1 MLSQKTTLN
10 REMKTNFT
18 SSIFSTLSDMMP
30 WMMPYLRYV
39 DDSLK
44 SSFQE
49 SLSLMRKNRLFCDVI
64 LHVSLHL
71 HSTSEPA
78 NKSHLNL
85 SSG

>member
-1 MLSQKTTLN
+1 
-10 REMKTNFT
+10 
-18 SSIFSTLSDMMP
+18 MMP

-64 LHVSLHL
+64 LHVSNADLCDKI
-71 HSTSEPA
+71 S
-78 NKSHLNL
+78 
-85 SSG
+85 